1 MEAEGI
7 TTAAAA
13 GQAESAAEPV
23 VYNPFAPGFT
33 DDPYAQYA
41 ALRAQG
47 RVHRNPLGQRV
58 LSHYDDCFEL
68 LRLPGTSVEDTNA
81 TDIVRPELPEDLAEY
96 GRNRGRTLLRLDPP
110 DHTRLR
116 RLVSSAFTVRRVER
130 LRDRVR
136 HLVAELLDDL
146 ERAAAGGEPVDLIAR
161 FAFPLPF
168 TVISEMLG
176 MPEGD
181 RDQLRSWSRDMTNA
195 IEPFNDEA
203 TLRRLIAAGVQM
215 FGYLDEVIAWKR
227 RNPADDL
234 LRALIAAEE
243 DGDRLTTEE
252 LRETVVLL
260 YIAGHETTVNLIGN
274 GTLALL
280 RHRDQFERLVADPS
294 LDANAV
300 DELLRYD
307 SPVQVSRRITTR
319 EVELAG
325 ETIPPG
331 CFVLTLLGSSNRDET
346 RWGPTADDL
355 DLGREGANAHLSF
368 GSGIHHCLGH
378 ALARLEGME
387 AVPALVRRF
396 PRMELATDRPRWT
409 GRIVL
414 RGLEALPVTL
424 AA

>member
-13 GQAESAAEPV
+13 GQTESAAEPV

-58 LSHYDDCFEL
+58 LSHYDECFEL
-68 LRLPGTSVEDTNA
+68 LRLPGTSVGTPTPPTSSARSCPRTSPSTAEPGA
-81 TDIVRPELPEDLAEY
+81 HAAAPRPTRPH
-96 GRNRGRTLLRLDPP
+96 PP
-110 DHTRLR
+110 AAAH
-116 RLVSSAFTVRRVER
+116 VNAFTVRRVER

-234 LRALIAAEE
+234 LSALIAAEE

-396 PRMELATDRPRWT
+396 PRMELATDRPRWN

-414 RGLEALPVTL
+414 RGLESLPVTL